1 MSAQNTLRLILGD
14 QLNADHSWFKTKDP
28 DAIYVIAELHQ
39 EQHYVKHHIQKTCAF
54 FKSMENFAKALQKA
68 GHNVLH
74 LTLDDTSEYS
84 NLSDLLIALAKQHN
98 CSEIHYQRPDEYR
111 LKQQL
116 NALTHSAQTDH
127 GIELKRFDTEHFIL
141 PAEDIFKYFN
151 KDKHVRMENFYR
163 KMRKRFNILM
173 EDGQPLGGQWNFD
186 ADNRNNFKE
195 DDLDAI
201 PEPLV
206 FANDV
211 NDIIERL
218 NRHKIPCM
226 GKPETTLL
234 WPCSRAQSRE
244 ILQYFCTVCLPNFG
258 RFQDAMTQNSPH
270 AWSLYHSR
278 LSFALNAKML
288 HPLDVIKAA
297 INQFNHSQ
305 DAINLAQIE
314 GFIRQILGWREYVRG
329 MYWINMP
336 EISKLNA
343 LQANKPLPK
352 WFWDGKT
359 NMNCL
364 SKAVSQSLD
373 YAYAHHI
380 QRLMITGN
388 FALLAGL
395 NPDEVDEWYLG
406 IYIDAI
412 EWVELPNT
420 RGMALSADGGLIAT
434 KPYAASGNYINK
446 MSDHCKHCHY
456 SVKTKTGSKACP
468 FNSLYWHF
476 LERNKEVFQ
485 KNPRM
490 AFPYKTW
497 QRMGSSQQ
505 TAILQHAKQVL
516 QNLDSL

>member
-173 EDGQPLGGQWNFD
+173 EDGQPLGDQWNFD

-258 RFQDAMTQNSPH
+258 RFQDAMTQNS
-270 AWSLYHSR
+270 
-278 LSFALNAKML
+278 
-288 HPLDVIKAA
+288 
-297 INQFNHSQ
+297 
-305 DAINLAQIE
+305 
-314 GFIRQILGWREYVRG
+314 
-329 MYWINMP
+329 
-336 EISKLNA
+336 
-343 LQANKPLPK
+343 
-352 WFWDGKT
+352 
-359 NMNCL
+359 
-364 SKAVSQSLD
+364 
-373 YAYAHHI
+373 
-380 QRLMITGN
+380 
-388 FALLAGL
+388 
-395 NPDEVDEWYLG
+395 
-406 IYIDAI
+406 
-412 EWVELPNT
+412 
-420 RGMALSADGGLIAT
+420 
-434 KPYAASGNYINK
+434 
-446 MSDHCKHCHY
+446 
-456 SVKTKTGSKACP
+456 
-468 FNSLYWHF
+468 
-476 LERNKEVFQ
+476 
-485 KNPRM
+485 
-490 AFPYKTW
+490 
-497 QRMGSSQQ
+497 
-505 TAILQHAKQVL
+505 
-516 QNLDSL
+516 